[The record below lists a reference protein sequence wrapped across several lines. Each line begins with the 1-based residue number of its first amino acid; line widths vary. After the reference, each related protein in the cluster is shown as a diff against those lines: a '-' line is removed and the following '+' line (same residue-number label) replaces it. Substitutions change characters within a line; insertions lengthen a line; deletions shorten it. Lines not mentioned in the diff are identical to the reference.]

1 VGDATAP
8 LDTGPTP
15 DAAIV
20 TPAEAAAPEASA
32 DANDDGG

>member
-20 TPAEAAAPEASA
+20 TPAEAAAPEAST
-32 DANDDGG
+32 DASDGGG